1 MSESPIKWSAIQER
15 LADDSNISGYIQAKY
30 VEGRWLS
37 DEDRGK
43 FVWTIKDGVGR
54 AF

>member
-1 MSESPIKWSAIQER
+1 MDSANV
-15 LADDSNISGYIQAKY
+15 SNISEYIQAKY

-37 DEDRGK
+37 QEDRGK
-43 FVWTIKDGVGR
+43 FTWAVKDGVGR